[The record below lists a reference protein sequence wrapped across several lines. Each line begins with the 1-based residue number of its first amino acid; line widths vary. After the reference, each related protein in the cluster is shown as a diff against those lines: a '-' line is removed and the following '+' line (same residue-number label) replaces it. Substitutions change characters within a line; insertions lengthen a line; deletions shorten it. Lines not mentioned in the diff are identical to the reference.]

1 MMKEKIKKNK
11 RNSYLGLYLFSFLQW
26 YFSCLFQGHLI
37 CTGCEDP
44 NQKESLAVETTADT
58 GATTKTKTTNQGEQG
73 ATAVPV
79 GNATE
84 GGRMGLPLLLEEEEE
99 EQGSGD
105 MVWVQSPNFLDIS
118 YTCNDVLMGVLNW
131 LYCVCVLFCF
141 VFFLL
146 QEFHEAVSISPPHS
160 PAAAS
165 TIHDLSPT
173 LWHALDIWRSIM
185 HRGTGLRQA
194 LEGLSMCGT
203 GLNTELWYVRWPHTI
218 RLRHNSWFKNI
229 CQNS

>member
-1 MMKEKIKKNK
+1 MSSKLLWTLDTFRHLWSCHPHYLSWWNPAQNCLKFEYQKILRGNVHYDERKNK
-11 RNSYLGLYLFSFLQW
+11 QNSYLGLYLFSFLQW

-118 YTCNDVLMGVLNW
+118 YTCNDVVMGVLNW

-141 VFFLL
+141 FSFAGVPWGCVY
-146 QEFHEAVSISPPHS
+146 QPPS
-160 PAAAS
+160 QPS
-165 TIHDLSPT
+165 S
-173 LWHALDIWRSIM
+173 S
-185 HRGTGLRQA
+185 
-194 LEGLSMCGT
+194 
-203 GLNTELWYVRWPHTI
+203 
-218 RLRHNSWFKNI
+218 
-229 CQNS
+229 

>member
-11 RNSYLGLYLFSFLQW
+11 RNSYLGLYLFSFWHW

-58 GATTKTKTTNQGEQG
+58 GATTKPKTTNQGEQG

-99 EQGSGD
+99 EQASGD

-118 YTCNDVLMGVLNW
+118 YTCNDVVMGVLNW
-131 LYCVCVLFCF
+131 LYCVCVFCF
-141 VFFLL
+141 VFFFCRSSMRLCL
-146 QEFHEAVSISPPHS
+146 SAPLTAQQQLVQFMTCHQPSGMLWIYGG
-160 PAAAS
+160 AS
-165 TIHDLSPT
+165 CIEVLGWD
-173 LWHALDIWRSIM
+173 
-185 HRGTGLRQA
+185 
-194 LEGLSMCGT
+194 
-203 GLNTELWYVRWPHTI
+203 
-218 RLRHNSWFKNI
+218 RL
-229 CQNS
+229 